1 MMKSP
6 LNISLINSVNT
17 LLLHYKLLDNDLESE
32 FSSNEVEFAQ
42 KSLSSFFENIHP
54 YLDEISKHHQTSLK
68 GLQPEWRKFIRS
80 FAQAKRNRMKYK
92 SALFRKLK
100 IDFSESQINNKETLS
115 NLINSLNEL
124 RLFIDEEQLNKV
136 NLFYR

>member
-1 MMKSP
+1 MRSP

-32 FSSNEVEFAQ
+32 FGSDEVEFAQ
-42 KSLSSFFENIHP
+42 QSLSDFFENIHP
-54 YLDEISKHHQTSLK
+54 YLDEINKQHQTSLK

-92 SALFRKLK
+92 STLFRKIK
-100 IDFSESQINNKETLS
+100 IDFSETQTNNKEALS
-115 NLINSLNEL
+115 SLISSLNEL

-136 NLFYR
+136 NLFY

>member
-1 MMKSP
+1 MMRSP

-32 FSSNEVEFAQ
+32 FGSDEVEFAQ
-42 KSLSSFFENIHP
+42 QSLSDFFENIHP
-54 YLDEISKHHQTSLK
+54 YLDEINKQHQTSLK

-92 SALFRKLK
+92 STLFRKIK
-100 IDFSESQINNKETLS
+100 IDFSETQTNNKEALS
-115 NLINSLNEL
+115 SLISSLNEL

-136 NLFYR
+136 NLFY

>member
-1 MMKSP
+1 MMRSP

-32 FSSNEVEFAQ
+32 FGSDEVEFAQ
-42 KSLSSFFENIHP
+42 QSLSDFFENIHP
-54 YLDEISKHHQTSLK
+54 YLDEINKQHQTSLK

-92 SALFRKLK
+92 STLFRKIR
-100 IDFSESQINNKETLS
+100 IDFSETQTNNKEALS
-115 NLINSLNEL
+115 NLISSLNEL

-136 NLFYR
+136 NLFY

>member
-1 MMKSP
+1 MRSP

-32 FSSNEVEFAQ
+32 FGSDEVEFAQ
-42 KSLSSFFENIHP
+42 QSLSDFFENIHP
-54 YLDEISKHHQTSLK
+54 YLDEINKQHQTSLK

-92 SALFRKLK
+92 STLFRKIR
-100 IDFSESQINNKETLS
+100 IDFSETQTNNKEALS
-115 NLINSLNEL
+115 NLISSLNEL

-136 NLFYR
+136 NLFY